1 MADPPAGQPGPHV
14 PTTKAS
20 YIRLHGTPKVYY
32 SAYPPAFLAEVAQ
45 RIEALSA
52 GGADCWCIFDN
63 TAAFAAVPNA
73 LEVLR
78 AFAVGV

>member
-1 MADPPAGQPGPHV
+1 
-14 PTTKAS
+14 
-20 YIRLHGTPKVYY
+20 VYY
-32 SAYPPAFLAEVAQ
+32 SSYPPEALAEVEQ
-45 RIEALSA
+45 RIARLTL

-78 AFAVGV
+78 ALQPGLAA